1 VNGPEL
7 RRLFRRVLANAAA
20 REDEAAGSRCMRVE
34 IEGVDC
40 AATFKVRLA
49 VRISNGVRRIDGECM
64 AYLSCIES
72 DTLASG
78 FGWLR
83 FGIAARSASNGEALE
98 SLFEWALEDAR
109 AELVLR
115 PEFVALRERSA
126 MSASVTPPPSSR
138 LARAK
143 SL

>member
-1 VNGPEL
+1 MNGPEL
-7 RRLFRRVLANAAA
+7 RRLFRRVLANTSV
-20 REDEAAGSRCMRVE
+20 REDEADGSRCLRIE

-40 AATFKVRLA
+40 AATFKVRLV
-49 VRISNGVRRIDGECM
+49 VRMSNGVRRIDGECM
-64 AYLSCIES
+64 AYLSCIDS

-98 SLFEWALEDAR
+98 SLFEWALRDAR

-126 MSASVTPPPSSR
+126 MSASVTPPPSSH

>member
-1 VNGPEL
+1 MNGPEL
-7 RRLFRRVLANAAA
+7 RRLFRRVLANATA
-20 REDEAAGSRCMRVE
+20 REEEAAGARCLRIE
-34 IEGVDC
+34 IEGIDC

-49 VRISNGVRRIDGECM
+49 VRMSSGVRRIDGECM

-98 SLFEWALEDAR
+98 SLFEWALRDAR

-115 PEFVALRERSA
+115 PEFVALRERNA
-126 MSASVTPPPSSR
+126 MSASVAPLPASR
-138 LARAK
+138 SARAK